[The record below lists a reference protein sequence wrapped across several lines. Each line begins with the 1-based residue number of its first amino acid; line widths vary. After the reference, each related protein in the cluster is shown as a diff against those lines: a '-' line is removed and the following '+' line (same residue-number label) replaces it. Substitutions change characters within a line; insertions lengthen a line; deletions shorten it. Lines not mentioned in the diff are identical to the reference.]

1 MFKEK
6 FLYAS
11 YVVTLGLLCAFAPM
25 CTDLYL
31 PSLPAI
37 KEYFDTSASLIQLSL
52 TASFF
57 GLALGQFLIGPISDV
72 YGRVKPLIV
81 TLVLFIV
88 SSFLCSTA
96 NSAESFI
103 IFRLVQGMSA
113 AGGIVLTRSIACDR
127 FTGYKLTSFMSFL
140 MAINSIAPILAPIIG
155 SFIITFGP
163 WQYLF
168 YVLTAWGIIL
178 IFQTVFF
185 VNESL
190 DKEKRAKSIKDS
202 IVLMKADLFNLRFML
217 VCIAFAMIMGGFFS
231 YLAASPFVFQSIYG
245 FSPFEYSVTFALVS
259 LCVSI
264 IAPFSGT
271 FAKRFSNLNTSRL
284 AFVLMII
291 SGFIALII
299 ALFPPKSF
307 IPILLVFCVYCSMMG
322 FSMSCGFSI
331 AMEYKKGGAG
341 AASGIFGVMYF
352 VIGSM
357 LSPLVGILGEKSM
370 LPLSLN
376 LLFCAILAL
385 VFLELSKRLTGK

>member
-37 KEYFDTSASLIQLSL
+37 KEYFQTSVTSVQLSL

-57 GLALGQFLIGPISDV
+57 GLAIGQLLVGPISDV
-72 YGRVKPLIV
+72 YGRVQPLII
-81 TLVLFIV
+81 TLILFVV
-88 SSFLCSTA
+88 SSFLCSIA
-96 NSAESFI
+96 KSAESFI
-103 IFRLVQGMSA
+103 AFRLIQGMSA

-140 MAINSIAPILAPIIG
+140 MAINSIAPILAPLIG
-155 SFIITFGP
+155 SFIISFAP
-163 WQYLF
+163 WQTLF
-168 YVLTAWGIIL
+168 YVLTGWGVLLIL
-178 IFQTVFF
+178 QTVLF
-185 VNESL
+185 VDESL

-202 IVLMKADLFNLRFML
+202 IVLMKADIVNLKFML

-245 FSPFEYSVTFALVS
+245 FSPFEYSLTFALVS
-259 LCVSI
+259 LCVSV
-264 IAPFSGT
+264 IAPFSGI
-271 FAKRFSNLNTSRL
+271 FAKRFSNFNTSRF
-284 AFVLMII
+284 AIALMII
-291 SGFIALII
+291 SGLNAMII
-299 ALFPPKSF
+299 ALSPPQSF

-357 LSPLVGILGEKSM
+357 ISPLVGILGEKSM

-385 VFLELSKRLTGK
+385 VFLELSKRLKGK

>member
-6 FLYAS
+6 FLYAA

-31 PSLPAI
+31 PALPTI
-37 KEYFDTSASLIQLSL
+37 KDYFDTSASLVQLSL

-72 YGRVKPLIV
+72 YGRVKPLVV
-81 TLVLFIV
+81 TLLFFVI
-88 SSFLCSTA
+88 SSFLCSIA

-103 IFRLVQGMSA
+103 LFRLVQGISA
-113 AGGIVLTRSIACDR
+113 AGGIVLTRSIACDK
-127 FTGYKLTSFMSFL
+127 FKGYKLTSFMSFL

-155 SFIITFGP
+155 SFIISFAT
-163 WQYLF
+163 WQALF
-168 YVLTAWGIIL
+168 YVLTGWGVLLIL
-178 IFQTVFF
+178 QTVLF
-185 VNESL
+185 VDESL
-190 DKEKRAKSIKDS
+190 DKNKRAKSIKDS
-202 IVLMKADLFNLRFML
+202 IVLMKADLFNVRFML

-245 FSPFEYSVTFALVS
+245 FSPFEYSLTFALVS
-259 LCVSI
+259 LCVSA

-271 FAKRFSNLNTSRL
+271 FAKRFSNINTSRC
-284 AFVLMII
+284 AIILMIV
-291 SGFIALII
+291 SGLIAMII
-299 ALFPPKSF
+299 ALSPPQSF

-331 AMEYKKGGAG
+331 AMEFKKGGAG

-352 VIGSM
+352 VIGS
-357 LSPLVGILGEKSM
+357 LISPFVGIFGENSM
-370 LPLSLN
+370 IPLAFN

-385 VFLELSKRLTGK
+385 VFLELSKRLKR

>member
-6 FLYAS
+6 FLYVA

-31 PSLPAI
+31 PSLPTI
-37 KEYFDTSASLIQLSL
+37 KDYFDTSASLVQLSL

-72 YGRVKPLIV
+72 YGRLKPLVV
-81 TLVLFIV
+81 TLLFFVI
-88 SSFLCSTA
+88 SSFLCSIA

-103 IFRLVQGMSA
+103 LFRLVQGISA
-113 AGGIVLTRSIACDR
+113 AGGIVLTRSIACDK
-127 FTGYKLTSFMSFL
+127 FKGYKLTSFMSFL

-155 SFIITFGP
+155 SFIISFAP
-163 WQYLF
+163 WQALF
-168 YVLTAWGIIL
+168 YVLTGWGVLLIL
-178 IFQTVFF
+178 QTVLF
-185 VNESL
+185 VDESL
-190 DKEKRAKSIKDS
+190 DKNKRAKSIKDS
-202 IVLMKADLFNLRFML
+202 IVLMKADLFNVRFML

-245 FSPFEYSVTFALVS
+245 FTPFEYSLTFALVS
-259 LCVSI
+259 LCVSA

-271 FAKRFSNLNTSRL
+271 FAKRFSNINTSRC
-284 AFVLMII
+284 AIILMIV
-291 SGFIALII
+291 SGLIAMII
-299 ALFPPKSF
+299 ALSPPQSF

-331 AMEYKKGGAG
+331 AMEFKKGGAG

-352 VIGSM
+352 VIGS
-357 LSPLVGILGEKSM
+357 LISPFVGIFGENSM
-370 LPLSLN
+370 IPLAFN

-385 VFLELSKRLTGK
+385 VFLELSKRLKR

>member
-6 FLYAS
+6 FLYAA

-31 PSLPAI
+31 PSLPTI
-37 KEYFDTSASLIQLSL
+37 KDYFDTSASLVQLSL

-72 YGRVKPLIV
+72 YGRVKPLVV
-81 TLVLFIV
+81 TLLFFVI
-88 SSFLCSTA
+88 SSFLCSIA

-103 IFRLVQGMSA
+103 LFRLVQGMSA
-113 AGGIVLTRSIACDR
+113 AGGIVLTRSIACDKFR
-127 FTGYKLTSFMSFL
+127 GYKLTSFMSFL

-155 SFIITFGP
+155 SFIISFVP
-163 WQYLF
+163 WQALF
-168 YVLTAWGIIL
+168 YVLTGWGVLLIL
-178 IFQTVFF
+178 QTVLF
-185 VNESL
+185 VDESL
-190 DKEKRAKSIKDS
+190 DKNKRAKSIKDS
-202 IVLMKADLFNLRFML
+202 IVLMKADLFNVRFML

-245 FSPFEYSVTFALVS
+245 FTPFEYSLTFALVS
-259 LCVSI
+259 LCVSA

-271 FAKRFSNLNTSRL
+271 FAKRFSNINTSRC
-284 AFVLMII
+284 AIILMIV
-291 SGFIALII
+291 SGLIAMII
-299 ALFPPKSF
+299 AICPPQSF

-331 AMEYKKGGAG
+331 AMEFKKGGAG

-352 VIGSM
+352 VIGS
-357 LSPLVGILGEKSM
+357 LISPFVGIFGENSM
-370 LPLSLN
+370 IPLAFN
-376 LLFCAILAL
+376 LLICAILAL
-385 VFLELSKRLTGK
+385 VFLELSKRLKR

>member
-6 FLYAS
+6 FLYAA

-31 PSLPAI
+31 PSLPTI
-37 KEYFDTSASLIQLSL
+37 KDYFDTSASLVQLSL

-72 YGRVKPLIV
+72 YGRVKPLVV
-81 TLVLFIV
+81 TLLFFVI
-88 SSFLCSTA
+88 SSFLCSIA

-103 IFRLVQGMSA
+103 LFRLVQGISA
-113 AGGIVLTRSIACDR
+113 AGGIVLTRSIACDK
-127 FTGYKLTSFMSFL
+127 FKGYKLTSFMSFL

-155 SFIITFGP
+155 SFIISFGP
-163 WQYLF
+163 WQALF
-168 YVLTAWGIIL
+168 YVLTGWGVLLIL
-178 IFQTVFF
+178 QTVLF
-185 VNESL
+185 VDESL
-190 DKEKRAKSIKDS
+190 DKNKRAKSIKDS
-202 IVLMKADLFNLRFML
+202 IVLMKADLFNVRFML

-245 FSPFEYSVTFALVS
+245 FTPFEYSLTFALVS
-259 LCVSI
+259 LCVSA

-271 FAKRFSNLNTSRL
+271 FAKRFSNINTSRC
-284 AFVLMII
+284 AIILMIV
-291 SGFIALII
+291 SGLIAMII
-299 ALFPPKSF
+299 ALSPPQSF

-331 AMEYKKGGAG
+331 AMEFKKGGAG

-352 VIGSM
+352 VIGS
-357 LSPLVGILGEKSM
+357 LISPFVGIFGENSM
-370 LPLSLN
+370 IPLAFN

-385 VFLELSKRLTGK
+385 VFLELSKRLKR

>member
-6 FLYAS
+6 FLYAA

-31 PSLPAI
+31 PSLPTI
-37 KEYFDTSASLIQLSL
+37 KDYFDTSASLVQLSL

-72 YGRVKPLIV
+72 YGRVKPLVV
-81 TLVLFIV
+81 TLLFFVI
-88 SSFLCSTA
+88 SSFLCSIA

-103 IFRLVQGMSA
+103 LFRLVQGMSA
-113 AGGIVLTRSIACDR
+113 AGGIVLTRSIACDKFR
-127 FTGYKLTSFMSFL
+127 GYKLTSFMSFL

-155 SFIITFGP
+155 SFIISFAP
-163 WQYLF
+163 WQALF
-168 YVLTAWGIIL
+168 YVLTGWGVLLIL
-178 IFQTVFF
+178 QTVLF
-185 VNESL
+185 VDESL
-190 DKEKRAKSIKDS
+190 DKNKRAKSIKDS
-202 IVLMKADLFNLRFML
+202 IVLMKADLFNVRFML

-245 FSPFEYSVTFALVS
+245 FTPFEYSLTFALVS
-259 LCVSI
+259 LCVSA

-271 FAKRFSNLNTSRL
+271 FAKRFSNINTSRC
-284 AFVLMII
+284 AIILMIV
-291 SGFIALII
+291 SGLIAMII
-299 ALFPPKSF
+299 AICQPQSF

-331 AMEYKKGGAG
+331 AMEFKKGGAG

-352 VIGSM
+352 VIGS
-357 LSPLVGILGEKSM
+357 LISPFVGIFGENSM
-370 LPLSLN
+370 IPLAFN
-376 LLFCAILAL
+376 LLICAILAL
-385 VFLELSKRLTGK
+385 VFLELSKRLKR

>member
-6 FLYAS
+6 FLYAA

-31 PSLPAI
+31 PALPTI
-37 KEYFDTSASLIQLSL
+37 KDYFDTSASLVQLSL

-72 YGRVKPLIV
+72 YGRVKPLVV
-81 TLVLFIV
+81 TLLFFVI
-88 SSFLCSTA
+88 SSFLCSIA
-96 NSAESFI
+96 KSAESFI
-103 IFRLVQGMSA
+103 LFRLVQGMSA
-113 AGGIVLTRSIACDR
+113 AGGIVLTRSIACDKFR
-127 FTGYKLTSFMSFL
+127 GYKLTSFMSFL

-155 SFIITFGP
+155 SFIISFGP
-163 WQYLF
+163 WQALF
-168 YVLTAWGIIL
+168 YVLTGWGVLLIL
-178 IFQTVFF
+178 QTVLF
-185 VNESL
+185 VDESL
-190 DKEKRAKSIKDS
+190 DKNKRAKSIKDS
-202 IVLMKADLFNLRFML
+202 IVLMKADLFNVRFML

-245 FSPFEYSVTFALVS
+245 FTPFEYSLTFALVS
-259 LCVSI
+259 LCVSA

-271 FAKRFSNLNTSRL
+271 FAKRFSNINTSRC
-284 AFVLMII
+284 AIILMIV
-291 SGFIALII
+291 SGLIAMII
-299 ALFPPKSF
+299 ALSPPQSF

-331 AMEYKKGGAG
+331 AMEFKKGGAG

-352 VIGSM
+352 VIGS
-357 LSPLVGILGEKSM
+357 LISPFVGIFGENSM
-370 LPLSLN
+370 IPLAFN

-385 VFLELSKRLTGK
+385 VFLELSKRLKR

>member
-6 FLYAS
+6 FLYAA

-31 PSLPAI
+31 PALPTI
-37 KEYFDTSASLIQLSL
+37 KDYFDTSASLVQLSL

-72 YGRVKPLIV
+72 YGRVKPLVV
-81 TLVLFIV
+81 TLLFFVI
-88 SSFLCSTA
+88 SSFLCSIA

-103 IFRLVQGMSA
+103 LFRLVQGISA
-113 AGGIVLTRSIACDR
+113 AGGIVLTRSIACDK
-127 FTGYKLTSFMSFL
+127 FKGYKLTSFMSFL

-155 SFIITFGP
+155 SFIISFAT
-163 WQYLF
+163 WQALF
-168 YVLTAWGIIL
+168 YVLTGWGVLLIL
-178 IFQTVFF
+178 QTVLF
-185 VNESL
+185 VDESL
-190 DKEKRAKSIKDS
+190 DKNKRAKSIKDS
-202 IVLMKADLFNLRFML
+202 IVLMKADLFNVRFML

-245 FSPFEYSVTFALVS
+245 FTPFEYSLTFALVS
-259 LCVSI
+259 LCVSA

-271 FAKRFSNLNTSRL
+271 FAKRFSNINTSRC
-284 AFVLMII
+284 AIILMIV
-291 SGFIALII
+291 SGLIAMII
-299 ALFPPKSF
+299 ALSPPQSF

-331 AMEYKKGGAG
+331 AMEFKKGGAG

-352 VIGSM
+352 VIGS
-357 LSPLVGILGEKSM
+357 LISPFVGIFGENSM
-370 LPLSLN
+370 IPLAFN

-385 VFLELSKRLTGK
+385 VFLELSKRLKR

>member
-6 FLYAS
+6 FLYAA

-31 PSLPAI
+31 PSLPTI
-37 KEYFDTSASLIQLSL
+37 KDYFDTSASLVQLSL

-72 YGRVKPLIV
+72 YGRLKPLVV
-81 TLVLFIV
+81 TLLFFVI
-88 SSFLCSTA
+88 SSFLCSIA

-103 IFRLVQGMSA
+103 LFRLVQGISA
-113 AGGIVLTRSIACDR
+113 AGGIVLTRSIACDK
-127 FTGYKLTSFMSFL
+127 FKGYKLTSFMSFL

-155 SFIITFGP
+155 SFIISFAP
-163 WQYLF
+163 WQALF
-168 YVLTAWGIIL
+168 YVLTGWGVLLIL
-178 IFQTVFF
+178 QTVLF
-185 VNESL
+185 VDESL
-190 DKEKRAKSIKDS
+190 DKNKRAKSIKDS
-202 IVLMKADLFNLRFML
+202 IVLMKADLFNVRFML

-245 FSPFEYSVTFALVS
+245 FTPFEYSLTFALVS
-259 LCVSI
+259 LCVSA

-271 FAKRFSNLNTSRL
+271 FAKRFSNINTSRC
-284 AFVLMII
+284 AIILMIV
-291 SGFIALII
+291 SGLIAMII
-299 ALFPPKSF
+299 ALSPPQSF

-331 AMEYKKGGAG
+331 AIEFKKGGAG

-352 VIGSM
+352 VIGS
-357 LSPLVGILGEKSM
+357 LISPFVGIFGENSM
-370 LPLSLN
+370 IPLAFN

-385 VFLELSKRLTGK
+385 VFLELSKRLKR

>member
-6 FLYAS
+6 FLYAA

-31 PSLPAI
+31 PSLPTI
-37 KEYFDTSASLIQLSL
+37 KDYFDTSASLVQLSL

-72 YGRVKPLIV
+72 YGRVKPLVV
-81 TLVLFIV
+81 TLLFFVI
-88 SSFLCSTA
+88 SSFLCSIA

-103 IFRLVQGMSA
+103 LFRLVQGMSA
-113 AGGIVLTRSIACDR
+113 AGGIVLTRSIACDKFR
-127 FTGYKLTSFMSFL
+127 GYKLTSFMSFL

-155 SFIITFGP
+155 SFIISFAP
-163 WQYLF
+163 WQALF
-168 YVLTAWGIIL
+168 YVLTGWGVLLIL
-178 IFQTVFF
+178 QTVLF
-185 VNESL
+185 VDESL
-190 DKEKRAKSIKDS
+190 DKNKRAKSIKDS
-202 IVLMKADLFNLRFML
+202 IVLMKADLFNVRFML

-245 FSPFEYSVTFALVS
+245 FTPFEYSLTFALVS
-259 LCVSI
+259 LCVSV

-271 FAKRFSNLNTSRL
+271 FAKRFSNINTSRC
-284 AFVLMII
+284 AIILMIV
-291 SGFIALII
+291 SGLIAMII
-299 ALFPPKSF
+299 ALSPPQSF

-331 AMEYKKGGAG
+331 AMEFKKGGAG

-352 VIGSM
+352 VIGS
-357 LSPLVGILGEKSM
+357 LISPFVGIFGENSM
-370 LPLSLN
+370 IPLAFN
-376 LLFCAILAL
+376 LLICAILAL
-385 VFLELSKRLTGK
+385 VFLELSKRLKR

>member
-6 FLYAS
+6 FLYAA

-31 PSLPAI
+31 PSLPTI
-37 KEYFDTSASLIQLSL
+37 KDYFDTSASLVQLSL

-72 YGRVKPLIV
+72 YGRLKPLVV
-81 TLVLFIV
+81 TLLFFVI
-88 SSFLCSTA
+88 SSFLCSIA

-103 IFRLVQGMSA
+103 LFRLVQGISA
-113 AGGIVLTRSIACDR
+113 AGGIVLTRSIACDK
-127 FTGYKLTSFMSFL
+127 FKGYKLTSFMSFL

-155 SFIITFGP
+155 SFIISFAP
-163 WQYLF
+163 WQALF
-168 YVLTAWGIIL
+168 YVLTGWGVLLIL
-178 IFQTVFF
+178 QTVLF
-185 VNESL
+185 VDESL
-190 DKEKRAKSIKDS
+190 DKNKRAKSIKDS
-202 IVLMKADLFNLRFML
+202 IVLMKADLFNVRFML

-245 FSPFEYSVTFALVS
+245 FTPFEYSLTFALVS
-259 LCVSI
+259 LCVSA

-271 FAKRFSNLNTSRL
+271 FAKRFSNINTSRC
-284 AFVLMII
+284 AIILMIV
-291 SGFIALII
+291 SGLIAMII
-299 ALFPPKSF
+299 ALSPPQSF

-331 AMEYKKGGAG
+331 AMEFKKGGAG

-352 VIGSM
+352 VIGS
-357 LSPLVGILGEKSM
+357 LISPFVGIFGENSM
-370 LPLSLN
+370 IPLAFN

-385 VFLELSKRLTGK
+385 VFLELSKRLKR

>member
-6 FLYAS
+6 FLYAA

-31 PSLPAI
+31 PALPTI
-37 KEYFDTSASLIQLSL
+37 KDYFDTSASLVQLSL

-72 YGRVKPLIV
+72 YGRVKPLVV
-81 TLVLFIV
+81 TLLFFVI
-88 SSFLCSTA
+88 SSFLCSIA

-103 IFRLVQGMSA
+103 LFRLVQGISA
-113 AGGIVLTRSIACDR
+113 AGGIVLTRSIACDK
-127 FTGYKLTSFMSFL
+127 FKGYKLTSFMSFL

-155 SFIITFGP
+155 SFIISFAT
-163 WQYLF
+163 WQALF
-168 YVLTAWGIIL
+168 YVLTGWGVLLIL
-178 IFQTVFF
+178 QTILF
-185 VNESL
+185 VDESL
-190 DKEKRAKSIKDS
+190 DKNKRAKSIKDS
-202 IVLMKADLFNLRFML
+202 IVLMKADLFNVRFML

-245 FSPFEYSVTFALVS
+245 FTPFEYSLTFALVS
-259 LCVSI
+259 LCVSA

-271 FAKRFSNLNTSRL
+271 FAKRFSNINTSRC
-284 AFVLMII
+284 AIILMIV
-291 SGFIALII
+291 SGLIAMII
-299 ALFPPKSF
+299 ALSPPQSF

-331 AMEYKKGGAG
+331 AMEFKKGGAG

-352 VIGSM
+352 VIGS
-357 LSPLVGILGEKSM
+357 LISPFVGIFGENSM
-370 LPLSLN
+370 IPLAFN

-385 VFLELSKRLTGK
+385 VFLELSKRLKR

>member
-6 FLYAS
+6 FLYAA

-31 PSLPAI
+31 PSLPTI
-37 KEYFDTSASLIQLSL
+37 KDYFDTSASLVQLSL

-72 YGRVKPLIV
+72 YGRVKPLVV
-81 TLVLFIV
+81 TLLFFVI
-88 SSFLCSTA
+88 SSFLCSIA
-96 NSAESFI
+96 KSAESFI
-103 IFRLVQGMSA
+103 LFRLVQGMSA
-113 AGGIVLTRSIACDR
+113 AGGIVLTRSIACDKFR
-127 FTGYKLTSFMSFL
+127 GYKLTSFMSFL

-155 SFIITFGP
+155 SFIISFGP
-163 WQYLF
+163 WQALF
-168 YVLTAWGIIL
+168 YVLTGWGVLLIL
-178 IFQTVFF
+178 QTVLF
-185 VNESL
+185 VDESL
-190 DKEKRAKSIKDS
+190 DKNKRAKSIKDS
-202 IVLMKADLFNLRFML
+202 IVLMKADLFNVRFML

-245 FSPFEYSVTFALVS
+245 FTPFEYSLTFALVS
-259 LCVSI
+259 LCVSA

-271 FAKRFSNLNTSRL
+271 FAKRFSNINTSRC
-284 AFVLMII
+284 AIILMIV
-291 SGFIALII
+291 SGLIAMII
-299 ALFPPKSF
+299 ALSPPQSF

-331 AMEYKKGGAG
+331 AMEFKKGGAG

-352 VIGSM
+352 VIGS
-357 LSPLVGILGEKSM
+357 LISPFVGIFGENSM
-370 LPLSLN
+370 IPLAFN

-385 VFLELSKRLTGK
+385 VFLELSKRLKR

>member
-6 FLYAS
+6 FLYAA

-31 PSLPAI
+31 PSLPTI
-37 KEYFDTSASLIQLSL
+37 KDYFDTSASLVQLSL

-72 YGRVKPLIV
+72 YGRVKPLVV
-81 TLVLFIV
+81 TLLFFVI
-88 SSFLCSTA
+88 SSFLCSIA

-103 IFRLVQGMSA
+103 LFRLVQGMSA
-113 AGGIVLTRSIACDR
+113 AGGIVLTRSIACDK
-127 FTGYKLTSFMSFL
+127 FKGYKLTSFMSFL

-155 SFIITFGP
+155 SFIISFAP
-163 WQYLF
+163 WQALF
-168 YVLTAWGIIL
+168 YVLTGWGVLLIL
-178 IFQTVFF
+178 QTVLF
-185 VNESL
+185 VDESL
-190 DKEKRAKSIKDS
+190 DKNKRAKSIKDS
-202 IVLMKADLFNLRFML
+202 IVLMKADLFNVRFML

-245 FSPFEYSVTFALVS
+245 FTPFEYSLTFALVS
-259 LCVSI
+259 LCVSA

-271 FAKRFSNLNTSRL
+271 FAKRFSNINTSRC
-284 AFVLMII
+284 AIILMIV
-291 SGFIALII
+291 SGLIAMII
-299 ALFPPKSF
+299 ALSPPLSF

-331 AMEYKKGGAG
+331 AMEFKKGGAG

-352 VIGSM
+352 VIGS
-357 LSPLVGILGEKSM
+357 LISPFVGIFGENSM
-370 LPLSLN
+370 IPLAFN

-385 VFLELSKRLTGK
+385 VFLELSKRLKR

>member
-6 FLYAS
+6 FLYAA

-31 PSLPAI
+31 PALPTI
-37 KEYFDTSASLIQLSL
+37 KDYFDTSASLVQLSL

-72 YGRVKPLIV
+72 YGRVKPLVV
-81 TLVLFIV
+81 TLLFFVI
-88 SSFLCSTA
+88 SSFLCSIA

-103 IFRLVQGMSA
+103 LFRLVQGISA
-113 AGGIVLTRSIACDR
+113 AGGIVLTRSIACDK
-127 FTGYKLTSFMSFL
+127 FKGYKLTSFMSFL

-155 SFIITFGP
+155 SFIISFGP
-163 WQYLF
+163 WQALF
-168 YVLTAWGIIL
+168 YVLTGWGVLLIL
-178 IFQTVFF
+178 QTVLF
-185 VNESL
+185 VDESL
-190 DKEKRAKSIKDS
+190 DKNKRAKSIKDS
-202 IVLMKADLFNLRFML
+202 IVLMKADLFNVRFML

-245 FSPFEYSVTFALVS
+245 FTPFEYSLTFALVS
-259 LCVSI
+259 LCVSA

-271 FAKRFSNLNTSRL
+271 FAKRFSNINTSRC
-284 AFVLMII
+284 AIILMIV
-291 SGFIALII
+291 SGLIAMII
-299 ALFPPKSF
+299 ALSPPQSF

-331 AMEYKKGGAG
+331 AMEFKKGGAG

-352 VIGSM
+352 VIGS
-357 LSPLVGILGEKSM
+357 LISPFVGIFGENSM
-370 LPLSLN
+370 IPLAFN

-385 VFLELSKRLTGK
+385 VFLELSKRLKR

>member
-6 FLYAS
+6 FLYAA

-31 PSLPAI
+31 PSLPTI
-37 KEYFDTSASLIQLSL
+37 KDYLDTSASLVQLSL

-72 YGRVKPLIV
+72 YGRLKPLVV
-81 TLVLFIV
+81 TLLFFVI
-88 SSFLCSTA
+88 SSFLCSIA

-103 IFRLVQGMSA
+103 LFRLVQGISA
-113 AGGIVLTRSIACDR
+113 AGGIVLTRSIACDK
-127 FTGYKLTSFMSFL
+127 FKGYKLTSFMSFL

-155 SFIITFGP
+155 SFIISFAP
-163 WQYLF
+163 WQALF
-168 YVLTAWGIIL
+168 YVLTGWGVLLIL
-178 IFQTVFF
+178 QTVLF
-185 VNESL
+185 VDESL
-190 DKEKRAKSIKDS
+190 DKNKRAKSIKDS
-202 IVLMKADLFNLRFML
+202 IVLMKADLFNVRFML

-245 FSPFEYSVTFALVS
+245 FTPFEYSLTFALVS
-259 LCVSI
+259 LCVSA

-271 FAKRFSNLNTSRL
+271 FAKRFSNINTSRC
-284 AFVLMII
+284 AIILMIV
-291 SGFIALII
+291 SGLIAMII
-299 ALFPPKSF
+299 ALSPPQSF

-331 AMEYKKGGAG
+331 AMEFKKGGAG

-352 VIGSM
+352 VIGS
-357 LSPLVGILGEKSM
+357 LISPFVGIFGENSM
-370 LPLSLN
+370 IPLAFN

-385 VFLELSKRLTGK
+385 VFLELSKRLKR